1 MTLYPLYFGFV
12 SNIPPEFS
20 KKHEIDYT
28 LTISG
33 QGSLSMVDW
42 PKQYVQL
49 PNRFLKWSN

>member
-33 QGSLSMVDW
+33 QGSLSMVD
-42 PKQYVQL
+42 
-49 PNRFLKWSN
+49 